1 MAEIRVR
8 VGQQNAIRVASAG
21 AVTSGPLAQM
31 ATDVDITSR
40 ANRTFLMY
48 DAATQSYI
56 HIDAAQII
64 DLADN
69 IDDDSYDA
77 GTFWLR

>member
-8 VGQQNAIRVASAG
+8 VGQQNAVRIASTG
-21 AVTSGPLAQM
+21 AVTTGPLAQM
-31 ATDVDITSR
+31 ATDVDTTAR

-48 DAATQSYI
+48 DSASQSYI
-56 HIDAAQII
+56 HVPADQIL

-69 IDDDSYDA
+69 IDDESYDA
-77 GTFWLR
+77 GTF